1 MSKIEMINDYFQ
13 LPISYNSSKVKL
25 NDTIITD
32 LELIKTIDEGKV
44 DDQVNDQV
52 DDQVDSQKCDPECS
66 SACSKHIE
74 SKLNL
79 NTEQK
84 CDGSMFN
91 YAFNPQSV
99 FGKKVLDQFPQY
111 YTTDKEFLKDSQ
123 ILLKTYTNNNLEK
136 PDYSNI
142 LSIWNEIKLDKS
154 FIEKYQY
161 IDIDYFKY
169 LNNSDH
175 FLQIMSM
182 YNLSS
187 PVFSILVPVFLLII
201 PFFIIQIRG
210 LQITV
215 NEYIEVLKQIAANHA
230 IGKLFTNFNQ
240 VDNQQKIYLLIS
252 AGFYLFSIYQNILTC
267 LKFHNNMF
275 KMHTYL
281 DTFKKYIEYTVTSM
295 KNLLSYSNCLNTY
308 SNFNNVIQNNINIL
322 NEFYIQLNIIVP
334 YKLSFYTIGGLGHVL
349 KCFYQL
355 YENVEYNNAIMYS
368 FGYNGYIDNLEGL
381 LENINLKYINFANF
395 DKSTGS
401 TIEPNDKEE
410 NNEKK
415 SKKSKKDKKEKRD
428 KKDKGD
434 KGSKEQIVNSY
445 YPVLMHNTPVKNT
458 CDMKNMIITGP
469 NASGKTT
476 TLKSVLINVIITQQ
490 FGCGFYDN
498 ANFEI
503 FDFIHCY
510 LNIPDTSGRDSL
522 FQAECRRCKEI
533 LDTIKQNDS
542 SKTHLCVFDEL
553 YSGTNPDEAVM
564 SSLAFMRFLIKHK
577 NIKCILTTH
586 FIKVCTELEEHKS
599 ITNFHM
605 HTKEIEDKD
614 KNKIDFKYTYKLEKG
629 LSLVKGGIK
638 VLRDMNYPDEIL
650 NDSIRSLNK

>member
-1 MSKIEMINDYFQ
+1 MSKIETINDHFQ
-13 LPISYNSSKVKL
+13 LPISYNSSKIKL

-32 LELIKTIDEGKV
+32 LELIKTINE
-44 DDQVNDQV
+44 
-52 DDQVDSQKCDPECS
+52 SIS
-66 SACSKHIE
+66 TKHIDSVDCTDNKCSE
-74 SKLNL
+74 PDCIK
-79 NTEQK
+79 TEILSDTKQN

-99 FGKKVLDQFPQY
+99 FGKKVLEQFPQY

-142 LSIWNEIKLDKS
+142 LSIWNEVKLDKS

-252 AGFYLFSIYQNILTC
+252 AGFYLFSIYQNVLTC

-308 SNFNNVIQNNINIL
+308 SNFNNVIQSNINIL
-322 NEFYIQLNIIVP
+322 NEFHIQLNIIIP
-334 YKLSFYTIGGLGHVL
+334 YKLSPYTIGGLGHVL

-355 YENVEYNNAIMYS
+355 YENIEYNNAIMYS

-381 LENINLKYINFANF
+381 IGNINLKYINFANF

-428 KKDKGD
+428 KENKED

-476 TLKSVLINVIITQQ
+476 TLKSILINVIITQQ

-503 FDFIHCY
+503 FDFVHCY

-533 LDTIKQNDS
+533 LDTIKKNDS

-614 KNKIDFKYTYKLEKG
+614 KKQIDFKYTYKLEKG
-629 LSLVKGGIK
+629 ISSVKGGIK

>member
-1 MSKIEMINDYFQ
+1 MSKIETINDYFQ

-32 LELIKTIDEGKV
+32 LELIKTIDESNPAGIQHMESTDCTDNK
-44 DDQVNDQV
+44 
-52 DDQVDSQKCDPECS
+52 CS
-66 SACSKHIE
+66 SFNCSHETE
-74 SKLNL
+74 SKMNIKQ
-79 NTEQK
+79 N

-99 FGKKVLDQFPQY
+99 FGKKVLEQFPQY

-123 ILLKTYTNNNLEK
+123 VLLKTYKTSLEK
-136 PDYSNI
+136 PDYTNI

-154 FIEKYQY
+154 FIDKYQY

-169 LNNSDH
+169 LNNSDY

-187 PVFSILVPVFLLII
+187 PIFSILVPIFLLII

-210 LQITV
+210 LQITLT
-215 NEYIEVLKQIAANHA
+215 EYIEVLKQIAANHA

-252 AGFYLFSIYQNILTC
+252 AGFYLFSIYQNVLTC

-281 DTFKKYIEYTVTSM
+281 DTFKQYIEYTVNSM
-295 KNLLSYSNCLNTY
+295 KNFLSYSNCLNTY
-308 SNFNNVIQNNINIL
+308 SNFNNVIQSNINVL
-322 NEFYIQLNIIVP
+322 NEFHIQLNMIMP
-334 YKLSFYTIGGLGHVL
+334 YKLSPYTIGGLGHVL

-355 YENVEYNNAIMYS
+355 YEHTEYNNALMYS

-395 DKSTGS
+395 DKSTEL
-401 TIEPNDKEE
+401 IDKK
-410 NNEKK
+410 EKK
-415 SKKSKKDKKEKRD
+415 SKKSKKDKKEKRE
-428 KKDKGD
+428 KGEKGEKGD
-434 KGSKEQIVNSY
+434 NQEQIVNSY
-445 YPVLMHNTPVKNT
+445 YPVLIHNTPVKNT
-458 CDMKNMIITGP
+458 CDLKNMIITGP

-476 TLKSVLINVIITQQ
+476 TLKSILINVIITQQ

-498 ANFEI
+498 AHFKI

-533 LDTIKQNDS
+533 LDTIKENDS

-553 YSGTNPDEAVM
+553 YSGTNPDEAIM
-564 SSLAFMRFLIKHK
+564 SSLAFMRYLIKHK

-586 FIKVCTELEEHKS
+586 FIKVCYELEEHKS

-605 HTKEIEDKD
+605 YTKEIEDKD
-614 KNKIDFKYTYKLEKG
+614 KKQFDFEYTYKLEKG
-629 LSLVKGGIK
+629 ISSVKGGIK

>member
-32 LELIKTIDEGKV
+32 LELIKTIDE
-44 DDQVNDQV
+44 DNQSPSINSNPSNSTS
-52 DDQVDSQKCDPECS
+52 SQHLKCD
-66 SACSKHIE
+66 
-74 SKLNL
+74 NF
-79 NTEQK
+79 EQDPDCK
-84 CDGSMFN
+84 RNCSMFN

-99 FGKKVLDQFPQY
+99 FGKKVLEQFPQY

-123 ILLKTYTNNNLEK
+123 VLLKTYKTSLEK

-142 LSIWNEIKLDKS
+142 LSIWNELKLDKS
-154 FIEKYQY
+154 FIDKYQY

-187 PVFSILVPVFLLII
+187 PIFSILVPVFLLII

-210 LQITV
+210 LQITLP
-215 NEYIEVLKQIAANHA
+215 EYIEVLKQIAANHA

-240 VDNQQKIYLLIS
+240 VDNQQKVYLLIS
-252 AGFYLFSIYQNILTC
+252 AGFYLFSIYQNVLTC

-281 DTFKKYIEYTVTSM
+281 DTFKNYIEYTVTSM

-308 SNFNNVIQNNINIL
+308 SNFNNVIQSNINIL
-322 NEFYIQLNIIVP
+322 NEFHIQLNMIMP
-334 YKLSFYTIGGLGHVL
+334 YKLSPSTIGGLGHVL

-355 YENVEYNNAIMYS
+355 YEHTEYNNALMYS

-381 LENINLKYINFANF
+381 IGNINLKYINFA
-395 DKSTGS
+395 DL
-401 TIEPNDKEE
+401 DKEIKE
-410 NNEKK
+410 ETKEKK
-415 SKKSKKDKKEKRD
+415 SKKSKKDKKNKRE
-428 KKDKGD
+428 KGD
-434 KGSKEQIVNSY
+434 QGDQEQIVNSY

-458 CDMKNMIITGP
+458 CNMKNMIITGP

-476 TLKSVLINVIITQQ
+476 TLKSLLINVIITQQ

-498 ANFEI
+498 AHFEI

-533 LDTIKQNDS
+533 LDTIKENDS
-542 SKTHLCVFDEL
+542 NKTHLCVFDEL

-564 SSLAFMRFLIKHK
+564 SSLAFMRYLIKHK

-586 FIKVCTELEEHKS
+586 FIKVCYELEEHKS

-605 HTKEIEDKD
+605 HTKEIEIETEDKD
-614 KNKIDFKYTYKLEKG
+614 KKQIDFKYTYKLEKG
-629 LSLVKGGIK
+629 ISTVKGGIK
-638 VLRDMNYPDEIL
+638 VLRDMDYPDEIL

>member
-44 DDQVNDQV
+44 DDQVDS
-52 DDQVDSQKCDPECS
+52 QVDSQKCDPECS
-66 SACSKHIE
+66 SACSKHLE

-99 FGKKVLDQFPQY
+99 FGKKVLEQFPQY

-123 ILLKTYTNNNLEK
+123 ILLKTYKTSLEK
-136 PDYSNI
+136 PDFSNI
-142 LSIWNEIKLDKS
+142 LSIWNELKLDKS
-154 FIEKYQY
+154 FIDKYQY

-187 PVFSILVPVFLLII
+187 PIFSILVPVFLLII

-210 LQITV
+210 LQITLP
-215 NEYIEVLKQIAANHA
+215 EYIEVLKQIAANHA

-252 AGFYLFSIYQNILTC
+252 AGFYLFSIYQNVLTC

-281 DTFKKYIEYTVTSM
+281 DTFKNYIEYTVTSM
-295 KNLLSYSNCLNTY
+295 KNLLSYTNCLNTY
-308 SNFNNVIQNNINIL
+308 SNFNNVIQSNINIL
-322 NEFYIQLNIIVP
+322 NEFHIQLNMIMP
-334 YKLSFYTIGGLGHVL
+334 YKLSPYTIGGLGHVL

-355 YENVEYNNAIMYS
+355 YDHLEYNNAIMYS
-368 FGYNGYIDNLEGL
+368 FGYNGYIDNLEGIIG
-381 LENINLKYINFANF
+381 NINLKYINFANF
-395 DKSTGS
+395 DKST
-401 TIEPNDKEE
+401 ELNDKKS
-410 NNEKK
+410 KK
-415 SKKSKKDKKEKRD
+415 EKKSKKDKDKKRD
-428 KKDKGD
+428 KTDKEN
-434 KGSKEQIVNSY
+434 KENKEQIVNSY
-445 YPVLMHNTPVKNT
+445 YPVLIHNTPVKNT
-458 CDMKNMIITGP
+458 CDLKNMIITGP

-476 TLKSVLINVIITQQ
+476 TLKSILINVIITQQ
-490 FGCGFYDN
+490 FGCGFYDD
-498 ANFEI
+498 AHFEI

-533 LDTIKQNDS
+533 LDTIKENDS

-586 FIKVCTELEEHKS
+586 FIKVCYELEEHKS

-614 KNKIDFKYTYKLEKG
+614 KKQIDFKYTYKLEKG
-629 LSLVKGGIK
+629 ISSVKGGIK

>member
-32 LELIKTIDEGKV
+32 LELIKTIDE
-44 DDQVNDQV
+44 DNQSPSINSNPSNSTS
-52 DDQVDSQKCDPECS
+52 SQHLKCD
-66 SACSKHIE
+66 
-74 SKLNL
+74 NF
-79 NTEQK
+79 EQDPDCK
-84 CDGSMFN
+84 RNCSMFN

-99 FGKKVLDQFPQY
+99 FGKKVLEQFPQY

-123 ILLKTYTNNNLEK
+123 VLLKTYKTSLEK

-142 LSIWNEIKLDKS
+142 LSIWNELKLDKS
-154 FIEKYQY
+154 FIDKYQY

-187 PVFSILVPVFLLII
+187 PIFSILVPVFLLII

-210 LQITV
+210 LQITLP
-215 NEYIEVLKQIAANHA
+215 EYIEVLKQIAANHA

-240 VDNQQKIYLLIS
+240 VDNQQKVYLLIS
-252 AGFYLFSIYQNILTC
+252 AGFYLFSIYQNVLTC

-281 DTFKKYIEYTVTSM
+281 DTFKNYIEYTVTSM

-308 SNFNNVIQNNINIL
+308 SNFNNVIQSNINIL
-322 NEFYIQLNIIVP
+322 NEFHIQLNMIMP
-334 YKLSFYTIGGLGHVL
+334 YKLSPSTIGGLGHVL

-355 YENVEYNNAIMYS
+355 YEHTEYNNALMYS

-381 LENINLKYINFANF
+381 IGNINLKYINFA
-395 DKSTGS
+395 DL
-401 TIEPNDKEE
+401 DKEIKE
-410 NNEKK
+410 ETKEKK
-415 SKKSKKDKKEKRD
+415 SKKSKKDKKNKRE
-428 KKDKGD
+428 KGD
-434 KGSKEQIVNSY
+434 QGDQEQIVNSY

-458 CDMKNMIITGP
+458 CNMKNMIITGP

-476 TLKSVLINVIITQQ
+476 TLKSLLINVIITQQ

-498 ANFEI
+498 AHFEI

-533 LDTIKQNDS
+533 LDTIKENDS
-542 SKTHLCVFDEL
+542 NKTHLCVFDEL

-564 SSLAFMRFLIKHK
+564 SSLAFMRYLIKHK

-586 FIKVCTELEEHKS
+586 FIKVCYELEEHKS

-605 HTKEIEDKD
+605 HTKEIEIETEDKD
-614 KNKIDFKYTYKLEKG
+614 KKQIDFKYTYKLEKG
-629 LSLVKGGIK
+629 ISSVKGGIK